1 MNVTKMQIEKIYTL
15 ITDKKQKI
23 DKIEKRKLKEKQE
36 INPKVIMNLINIT
49 PKAFQIHANKYR
61 KSTNLTFSNVGN
73 RYEDDLNKMVNISQQ
88 EDQLS

>member
-49 PKAFQIHANKYR
+49 PKAF
-61 KSTNLTFSNVGN
+61 
-73 RYEDDLNKMVNISQQ
+73 
-88 EDQLS
+88 